1 MSNVTRRRLISNAN
15 KDFVTL
21 WQLSR
26 SKTDRALYKYLLTE
40 YILRNHGNPAFFT
53 AEIKNALT
61 KNKNPLNKIQKSP
74 QIIQQ
79 LSHGFSPRKYK
90 HNKMD
95 PKNDNKGL
103 IIIFGVLLK
112 CLRSFL
118 YIFRGKKVGGNFVF
132 LGYFCHFLRG
142 FCF

>member
-21 WQLSR
+21 WQLTR

-40 YILRNHGNPAFFT
+40 YILRIYSAFFT
-53 AEIKNALT
+53 AEI

-74 QIIQQ
+74 QIIQK
-79 LSHGFSPRKYK
+79 LPHGFSPKKYK
-90 HNKMD
+90 HKKMD
-95 PKNDNKGL
+95 PRNDNKGL

-118 YIFRGKKVGGNFVF
+118 K
-132 LGYFCHFLRG
+132 C
-142 FCF
+142 